1 MILGIDVGGSTI
13 KYGIFDGEKLIEK
26 SQLLTPQ
33 SNSDDVICAINNLV
47 KNCIEKFNINKVGI
61 GFPSVVSK
69 DYFVHIAP
77 NIKDFINVDLKEKIC
92 EVHKNITIR
101 IENDANSAA
110 LAELKFGVG
119 KDLNN
124 LIYITLGSGV
134 GGAIIINKSIY
145 YGDSYGAGEIGYTNF
160 NFDEINYS
168 VLNRN
173 GILEEYLGRKQFT
186 NYFNGK
192 YYYNVDNTKEIFE
205 LAESNNADAIEAFA
219 YDGKLLGSG
228 IASVMNCM
236 DIHNVIIGGGIIK
249 DHRHIIPELDKS
261 NRIKKVTPLNN
272 KVLIAQYYEETGII
286 GDRAV
291 LNVQIVGH
299 SEN

>member
-13 KYGIFDGEKLIEK
+13 KYGIFDREKLIEK

-33 SNSDDVICAINNLV
+33 SNSDDVICAINNLI

-92 EVHKNITIR
+92 EVHKNIIIR

-110 LAELKFGVG
+110 LAELRFGVG

-192 YYYNVDNTKEIFE
+192 YYYNVDNPKEIFE

-219 YDGKLLGSG
+219 YYGKSLGIG
-228 IASVMNCM
+228 IASVMNFM
-236 DIHNVIIGGGIIK
+236 DIHNVIIGGGLIK
-249 DHRHIIPELDKS
+249 AHKYIIPELDKS
-261 NRIKKVTPLNN
+261 ISIKKLPHINH
-272 KVLIAQYYEETGII
+272 KVLVAKYLDDTGIY
-286 GDRAV
+286 GAMALV
-291 LNVQIVGH
+291 NGK
-299 SEN
+299 

>member
-13 KYGIFDGEKLIEK
+13 KYGIFEGEKLIEK

-33 SNSDDVICAINNLV
+33 SNSDDVICAINNLI

-92 EVHKNITIR
+92 EVHKNIIIR

-110 LAELKFGVG
+110 LAELRFGVG

-192 YYYNVDNTKEIFE
+192 YYYNVDNPKEIFE

-219 YDGKLLGSG
+219 YYGKSLGIG
-228 IASVMNCM
+228 IASVMNFM
-236 DIHNVIIGGGIIK
+236 DIHNVIIGGGLIK
-249 DHRHIIPELDKS
+249 AHKYIIPELDKS
-261 NRIKKVTPLNN
+261 ISIKKLPHINH
-272 KVLIAQYYEETGII
+272 KVLVAKYLDDTGIY
-286 GDRAV
+286 GAMALV
-291 LNVQIVGH
+291 NGK
-299 SEN
+299 